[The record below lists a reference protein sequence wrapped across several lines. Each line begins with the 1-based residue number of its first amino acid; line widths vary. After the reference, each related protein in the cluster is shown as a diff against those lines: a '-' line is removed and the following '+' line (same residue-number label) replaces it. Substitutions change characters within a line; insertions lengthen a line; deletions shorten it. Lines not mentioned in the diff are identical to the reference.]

1 MPELK
6 WTRDRTYYD
15 GQRGFR
21 AEGPGV
27 YDVPEEAVEEY
38 LDHRSGGWERVDEED
53 ADTDAGDDERVLSNA
68 TATVDVD
75 ASEPIDGSDEEP
87 IGEGGSEP
95 TDDEGEVTPDD
106 LASSDDWRWV
116 VDTIE
121 SGTVDDQ
128 LDAVEAAEEEREN
141 GPRDSVLSAL
151 DARRGA

>member
-27 YDVPEEAVEEY
+27 YDVPEQAVEEY

-53 ADTDAGDDERVLSNA
+53 TVDEEAVPETSDTDISSDDTEPTDSGDGE
-68 TATVDVD
+68 
-75 ASEPIDGSDEEP
+75 EEP
-87 IGEGGSEP
+87 VEEGGSEP
-95 TDDEGEVTPDD
+95 TDDQGEVTPEDI
-106 LASSDDWRWV
+106 ASSDDWRWA
-116 VDTIE
+116 VDSIE
-121 SGTVDDQ
+121 SGAVDDQ
-128 LDAVEAAEEEREN
+128 LDAVEVAEGEREN

-151 DARRGA
+151 DDRREA